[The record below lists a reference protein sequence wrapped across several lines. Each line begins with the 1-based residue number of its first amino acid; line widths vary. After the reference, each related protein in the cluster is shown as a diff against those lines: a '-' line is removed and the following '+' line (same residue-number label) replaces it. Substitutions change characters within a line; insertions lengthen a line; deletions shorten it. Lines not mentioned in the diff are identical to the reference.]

1 MRGAFDDRAMASLPS
16 DARRLANRLLTITAL
31 GITSVGCEAPT
42 DTSAGALEVPGL
54 SEDEPQDAGHD
65 AAIGAELTLGEPV
78 ITPSAPRDAFFDELD
93 APRLQT
99 LRHGEIVRVER
110 GSGGRSVGF
119 RLTFADGARGYFK
132 PEQTF
137 SGASD
142 VAEVAAYHLDR
153 LLGLGRVPPTAL
165 RAIPW
170 SRLAPIIDGDPR
182 ASEVIVRPDGT
193 VRGSLSYWIEEPLVP
208 LVLGVGFERW
218 FRVEP
223 APYLTPFQR
232 PRVYL
237 AQASGREPIVMP
249 TDEEGRTLPLAGEPD
264 REGRGAEL
272 SDLVVFDHL
281 VLNIDRWGGGF
292 TNVRTRG
299 RGGPLVFLDQGGGFG
314 PGMQQI
320 GFMDRRLAVVQRFRR
335 RTIES
340 LRALELGALRE
351 RLEAEG
357 FGALLDAHRLEGLE
371 ARRAAILAHVEA
383 RIAAAGEADT
393 LAW

>member
-1 MRGAFDDRAMASLPS
+1 MASVPS
-16 DARRLANRLLTITAL
+16 DARRFANRLLTITAI
-31 GITSVGCEAPT
+31 GITAVGCEAPT
-42 DTSAGALEVPGL
+42 DSSAGALEAPGVAL
-54 SEDEPQDAGHD
+54 DPVQADAGHD
-65 AAIGAELTLGEPV
+65 AAIEGELTLGEPV
-78 ITPSAPRDAFFDELD
+78 ITPGDAFFEEPD
-93 APRLQT
+93 APRLET
-99 LRHGEIVRVER
+99 LRHAEIVRVER

-119 RLTFADGARGYFK
+119 RLTFADGSRGYFK

-142 VAEVAAYHLDR
+142 AAEVAAYHLDR
-153 LLGLGRVPPTAL
+153 MLGLGRAPATTM

-170 SRLAPIIDGDPR
+170 SRLEAALGEDPR
-182 ASEVIVRPDGT
+182 AAEVIVRPDGT
-193 VRGSLSYWIEEPLVP
+193 VRGSLSHWVEEPLVP

-218 FRVEP
+218 FRLEP

-237 AQASGREPIVMP
+237 AQASGAEPIVMP
-249 TDEEGRTLPLAGEPD
+249 TDEEGRALPLAGEPD

-314 PGMQQI
+314 PGMQEI

-335 RTIES
+335 STIERLRS
-340 LRALELGALRE
+340 LELDALRA
-351 RLEAEG
+351 RLEGEG
-357 FGALLDAHRLEGLE
+357 FGELLDARRYEGLE

-383 RIAAAGEADT
+383 RVAAAGESDT
-393 LAW
+393 LPW